1 MRYEP
6 EKAVA
11 TLPALLTEHTDRERL
26 VTLLDRLLADERV
39 QHVEPT
45 KEQTAMLERIRSL
58 LRAAGGARPRVVA
71 AHG

>member
-11 TLPALLTEHTDRERL
+11 TLPALLTERADRERL

-39 QHVEPT
+39 QRVKPT
-45 KEQTAMLERIRSL
+45 SEQKAMLERIRGL
-58 LRAAGGARPRVVA
+58 LRTAGGSRPRMVA
-71 AHG
+71 AQR